1 MVKQLENSKLKK
13 IEEIF
18 PRNEQ
23 YPLLIQTIPA
33 NTHTM
38 SSVAHVHR
46 VMDLKRSSPTP
57 PDAPKKSRTTSP
69 IPFADLDTARIAGIR
84 AVAAMMMEPKPFIPI
99 NWIKKTV

>member
-1 MVKQLENSKLKK
+1 MVNQLENSTPEK
-13 IEEIF
+13 IEDFF
-18 PRNEQ
+18 PRNDQ
-23 YPLLIQTIPA
+23 YPPLIQTIPS

-57 PDAPKKSRTTSP
+57 DAPKKSRMTSP

-84 AVAAMMMEPKPFIPI
+84 AVAAMMMEPTPFIPI
-99 NWIKKTV
+99 NWIKKNV